1 MDKIFLRGLEVETI
15 IGIHA
20 WEQRAPRPLIL
31 DLEMGTDIRE
41 AASSDQVRDAID
53 YAAVTA
59 AVVKFVLETQ
69 VGLLETLAERL
80 ARQLFQQFPI
90 LSLRLAINKPG
101 AVPGVK
107 AMGVEIDR
115 RREDY
120 AMCGFGG

>member
-53 YAAVTA
+53 YAAVSA
-59 AVVKFVLETQ
+59 AVVKFVSETQ

-120 AMCGFGG
+120 AACGF